1 MVMAATETIKA
12 LASSATS
19 VNITIF
25 GIEET

>member
-12 LASSATS
+12 LCSSTTS
-19 VNITIF
+19 VNIAIF